1 MHMHEMQGVGYVQLA
16 LSWFGKGC
24 HKYMQHLEATL
35 WFTFTSFPDP
45 TFHEKK
51 GLVNSG

>member
-1 MHMHEMQGVGYVQLA
+1 MHMHQMQGVGYVQLA
-16 LSWFGKGC
+16 LSWFGKD
-24 HKYMQHLEATL
+24 LEATL
-35 WFTFTSFPDP
+35 WSTFTSFPDP